1 MRSTWIVC
9 AVALGASPAT
19 AAMFSPDSAEAGSEF
34 SGNYLIDFAIDGSGL
49 PDPFTASDEH
59 STYVQRNH
67 WTTRS
72 GALAAGNAW
81 ADFFFD
87 APQTIGTFYMWN
99 HRSDGVAADGG
110 YAVTRFNLELFDGA
124 DNSLGGLTNRS
135 ATPGVFTAQAFG
147 FAAID
152 NVSRVRLTILDNNG
166 SPRYTGVGEV
176 AFDDLTVP
184 APGGAIALGLAG
196 LGAVRRRQR

>member
-1 MRSTWIVC
+1 
-9 AVALGASPAT
+9 
-19 AAMFSPDSAEAGSEF
+19 MFSPDSAEAGSEF
-34 SGNYLIDFAIDGSGL
+34 SGNYLIDFAINGAGL
-49 PDPFTASDEH
+49 PDPFTAEDEH
-59 STYVQRNH
+59 AVYARNNH
-67 WTTRS
+67 WTTRA

-99 HRSDGVAADGG
+99 HRSDGVASDGG
-110 YAVTRFNLELFDGA
+110 YAITRFNLELFDSA
-124 DNSLGGLTNRS
+124 DNLLGGLTNES

-152 NVSRVRLTILDNNG
+152 NVSRIRLTILENNG
-166 SPRYTGVGEV
+166 SPSFTGVGEV

-184 APGGAIALGLAG
+184 APGGAIALSLAG
-196 LGAVRRRQR
+196 LGAMRRRRK